1 MKSVKMKNL
10 TYLQHPLLR
19 SPDHGSTHQQVEE
32 TTIHQETTDQTDE
45 MQIEIEAEEDFR
57 GIGIGKEV
65 EHHQDRVTAAPARV
79 VRDQGGIIEL
89 LPRGLS
95 WRGNVGLCLLGTSV

>member
-1 MKSVKMKNL
+1 MAQLIK
-10 TYLQHPLLR
+10 
-19 SPDHGSTHQQVEE
+19 QVEE

-45 MQIEIEAEEDFR
+45 METEAEEDFLEI

-65 EHHQDRVTAAPARV
+65 EHHQDRATAAPVVV

-89 LPRGLS
+89 LQRG
-95 WRGNVGLCLLGTSV
+95 

>member
-1 MKSVKMKNL
+1 MFTFKQSHTSHSLAQLIK
-10 TYLQHPLLR
+10 
-19 SPDHGSTHQQVEE
+19 QVEE

-45 MQIEIEAEEDFR
+45 MEIEAEEVFR
-57 GIGIGKEV
+57 GIGIGIGIGKEV
-65 EHHQDRVTAAPARV
+65 EHHRDQVTAALVWV